1 VVRTVLLLYCIILYR
16 GDSAVIVCASRV
28 RALGR
33 HKTRVSASGKTPGGT
48 RICVDSAFFLYEEKW
63 DSGKV
68 LRGVLCQAFEERN
81 PTKSLFDT
89 TSKNDSHFR
98 PVTKSLLL
106 EKEK

>member
-1 VVRTVLLLYCIILYR
+1 
-16 GDSAVIVCASRV
+16 
-28 RALGR
+28 
-33 HKTRVSASGKTPGGT
+33 
-48 RICVDSAFFLYEEKW
+48 LYEEKW